1 MCKEKT
7 IESYSLIRQPYRIT
21 MARWD
26 FSVLQ
31 KRILTKIISK
41 LQREISLLENGAEF
55 RQLELFKNSND
66 DSDTIKLKFL
76 LNEFVKDGN
85 NYAQFKK
92 AINQL
97 RAFNVEIFQ
106 IVLPAV
112 KSKKAKKPEEELI
125 LTGLIERAV
134 IKKYARDI
142 TISLHKAT
150 AMELIKVANGLTVF
164 AEDVMYKTN
173 NKYTQKIYELI
184 CQWKDIGVYTL
195 TIFKFRELL
204 VLENKYPETK
214 DLIKKVIRPSEKNLK
229 EIGDVF
235 FDLSVT
241 KRGNVITHFNFI
253 IKTKAILKKQSE
265 HLIIVKEDTINLL
278 RQHFGFKVHHLDQ
291 IKEILNDLN
300 NLPGLRS
307 KITELA
313 LISADRKQSCQP
325 IINIPAWT
333 IASIKKEFDSN
344 RGMSK
349 EVTK

>member
-1 MCKEKT
+1 MSKEKT

-41 LQREISLLENGAEF
+41 LQREISLLEHGVEF
-55 RQLELFKNSND
+55 GQLELFKKAID

-76 LNEFVKDGN
+76 LSEFVKDGN

-134 IKKYARDI
+134 IKRYARDI

-150 AMELIKVANGLTVF
+150 AMELMKVANGLTVF
-164 AEDVMYKTN
+164 AEDVMYETN
-173 NKYTQKIYELI
+173 NKYTQKIYEII

-195 TIFKFRELL
+195 TILKFRELL

-214 DLIKKVIRPSEKNLK
+214 DLIKKVIRSSEKELK
-229 EIGDVF
+229 IIGDVF
-235 FDLSVT
+235 FDFSVT

-253 IKTKAILKKQSE
+253 IKTKAMLKKE
-265 HLIIVKEDTINLL
+265 DDHLIIVKEDTINLL
-278 RQHFGFKVHHLDQ
+278 RQHFGFKAHHLQQ
-291 IKEILNDLN
+291 IECIFKDLN
-300 NLPGLRS
+300 NITALRS

-313 LISADRKQSCQP
+313 LILSDRKLSYQP
-325 IINIPAWT
+325 IKDIPSWT
-333 IASIKKEFDSN
+333 IASIRNEFFD
-344 RGMSK
+344 K
-349 EVTK
+349 EV

>member
-1 MCKEKT
+1 MCKEKS

-31 KRILTKIISK
+31 KRILTRIISK
-41 LQREISLLENGAEF
+41 LQREITLLERGAEF
-55 RQLELFKNSND
+55 GQLDLFKNSND

-106 IVLPAV
+106 IILPAV

-150 AMELIKVANGLTVF
+150 AMELMKAANGLTVF
-164 AEDVMYKTN
+164 AEDVMYETN

-195 TIFKFRELL
+195 TIIKFRELL

-214 DLIKKVIRPSEKNLK
+214 DLIKKIVRPSEKDLK

-235 FDLSVT
+235 FDFSVT
-241 KRGNVITHFNFI
+241 KRGSAITHFNFI
-253 IKTKAILKKQSE
+253 IKTKAVLKKESE
-265 HLIIVKEDTINLL
+265 YLIIVKEDTINLL
-278 RQHFGFKVHHLDQ
+278 RQHFGFKTHHLDQ
-291 IKEILNDLN
+291 IKEILDDLRN
-300 NLPGLRS
+300 IPGLRS
-307 KITELA
+307 KLTELA
-313 LISADRKQSCQP
+313 LKSADRKQSGQP
-325 IINIPAWT
+325 VKNIQAWA
-333 IASIKKEFDSN
+333 IASIKKECDSIN
-344 RGMSK
+344 Q
-349 EVTK
+349 E

>member
-1 MCKEKT
+1 MSKEKT

-21 MARWD
+21 MARWN

-55 RQLELFKNSND
+55 GQLEIFKSSID

-76 LNEFVKDGN
+76 LSEFVKDGN

-150 AMELIKVANGLTVF
+150 AMELMKAANGLTVF
-164 AEDVMYKTN
+164 AEDVMYETN

-195 TIFKFRELL
+195 TI
-204 VLENKYPETK
+204 
-214 DLIKKVIRPSEKNLK
+214 
-229 EIGDVF
+229 
-235 FDLSVT
+235 
-241 KRGNVITHFNFI
+241 
-253 IKTKAILKKQSE
+253 
-265 HLIIVKEDTINLL
+265 
-278 RQHFGFKVHHLDQ
+278 
-291 IKEILNDLN
+291 
-300 NLPGLRS
+300 
-307 KITELA
+307 
-313 LISADRKQSCQP
+313 
-325 IINIPAWT
+325 
-333 IASIKKEFDSN
+333 
-344 RGMSK
+344 
-349 EVTK
+349 